1 MGHILSCDNTTSGLN
16 GKIPVFLKAAIMLL
30 TVILLLYTDAINI
43 GKQLVSGD
51 DTVWV
56 FMDKLMKFR

>member
-30 TVILLLYTDAINI
+30 TVILLLYADAINI
-43 GKQLVSGD
+43 GKQFLVMTQFGFSW
-51 DTVWV
+51 TN
-56 FMDKLMKFR
+56 L